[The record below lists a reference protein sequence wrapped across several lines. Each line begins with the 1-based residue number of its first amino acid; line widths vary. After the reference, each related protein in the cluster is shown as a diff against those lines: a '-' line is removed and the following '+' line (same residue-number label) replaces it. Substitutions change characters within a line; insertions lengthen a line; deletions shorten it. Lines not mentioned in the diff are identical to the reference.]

1 MEWTGYRLPAPAFSP
16 WKKGMLA
23 FSSLNYQGLMGRA
36 DTLEKTLMLGKV
48 QGGRRRG
55 ATEDEMVGWHHW
67 FNGRECEQAPGDEGQ
82 GSLVCCS
89 SWGHKESDMT
99 ERLNRTE
106 HRTFSPKEPALT
118 SSLLCKKN
126 QSYFP
131 LNCLHV
137 WHHIAH
143 NVRKKHPWRDGEVSC
158 FWITGVPSPL
168 ISLLLAPAATFWPGQ
183 PIPLGDSKAQELLLS
198 TTAATQ
204 MIGCGA

>member
-1 MEWTGYRLPAPAFSP
+1 
-16 WKKGMLA
+16 
-23 FSSLNYQGLMGRA
+23 
-36 DTLEKTLMLGKV
+36 
-48 QGGRRRG
+48 
-55 ATEDEMVGWHHW
+55 
-67 FNGRECEQAPGDEGQ
+67 
-82 GSLVCCS
+82 
-89 SWGHKESDMT
+89 MT
-99 ERLNRTE
+99 EPLNRTE

-137 WHHIAH
+137 WHHRAH

-183 PIPLGDSKAQELLLS
+183 PIPLGDSKAQGLLLS

-204 MIGCGA
+204 MIGCGAWVVSFPVFNRCHSLISSVRIKSLPHTKYHAGNRGSKSSRECLVWGSISQTPEI